1 MFFYRYMYS
10 YAHTHIHAHGYT
22 AFHSPYYNASHVQ
35 FRAAMRE
42 WVEEHV
48 VPYVSEWSEAN
59 KVPQSLLKEAYK
71 AGWFPALVDP
81 HKWHTEYAGQHI
93 IGGIKPHQ
101 YDAFHNYI
109 VHDELG
115 RIGAGG
121 IVAAL
126 GGGMRDV
133 HFSTLCH
140 RHLMQC

>member
-1 MFFYRYMYS
+1 MTAPSPSSSTLHDPFGDQVPYS
-10 YAHTHIHAHGYT
+10 DPSWYQ

-42 WVEEHV
+42 WVEEYV
-48 VPYVSEWSEAN
+48 QPYVSEWSEAN

-71 AGWFPALVDP
+71 AGWLPALVDP
-81 HKWHTEYAGQHI
+81 HKWHTEYAGEHI

-115 RIGAGG
+115 RVGAGG
-121 IVAAL
+121 VPIT
-126 GGGMRDV
+126 
-133 HFSTLCH
+133 SP
-140 RHLMQC
+140 